1 MKPGDYSKNIKI
13 KLDPQS
19 GQLCFYDPAHPLA
32 RKNGMV
38 SLDRHILSLKLERWL
53 EPGEYAYYLD
63 GNPQN
68 MNPDNLA
75 LSPLPELVK
84 SLNKHQV
91 ELVCPYCGEVFRVSK
106 SHKERRVHCNNR
118 CRSLNSR
125 KFEVDR
131 EELEQLVWQMPTT
144 EVAQLFGVSDKAVE
158 KRCKLLEIQKPPRGY
173 WARLSN
179 EEQKHSRRGYKEQE
193 FVQ

>member
-19 GQLCFYDPAHPLA
+19 GQLCFYDPSLPLA

-38 SLDRHILSLKLERWL
+38 SLGRHVLSLKLGRWL

-75 LSPLPELVK
+75 LSLLPELVK
-84 SLNKHQV
+84 SLNKRQV

-125 KFEVDR
+125 KFVVDR

-144 EVAQLFGVSDKAVE
+144 EVARLFGVSDKAVE

-173 WARLSN
+173 WAKLSS
-179 EEQKHSRRGYKEQE
+179 EEQKRSRRGYKVQKFEQ
-193 FVQ
+193 